1 MPDLCF
7 NHEGKFKIMQL
18 TDIHYD
24 DGCLED
30 LQTVKLMEQLIEN
43 ESPDF
48 IMITGDTVFGNKNL
62 ENFSRAVAPVIESK
76 IPWSIVF
83 GNHDTEMGADYG
95 ELFDEIKKQP
105 GCIAYHDGTSVDGMG
120 NQVLQ
125 IRSRDGI
132 TKWAI
137 IGLDSGNYNKILE
150 VGGYD
155 YLKSMQI
162 DWYQRK
168 IKELERINK
177 QFSILTFFHIALC
190 EFNKV
195 WDYETCY
202 GEKNEEVC
210 CAKINSG
217 MFSAMLESGHTKG
230 VFVGHDHINDYYGKL
245 YGITLGY
252 GRATGYNT
260 YGKDGY
266 ERGVRMFVLDEDNL
280 LEFQTYVVTAESGV
294 EIKARKHLPLLER
307 KE

>member
-1 MPDLCF
+1 MSDLCF
-7 NHEGKFKIMQL
+7 NQEGKFKIMQL

-24 DGCLED
+24 DGCLADEK
-30 LQTVKLMEQLIEN
+30 TIELIEKLIQS

-48 IMITGDTVFGNKNL
+48 IMITGDTVYGNKNL
-62 ENFSRAVAPVIESK
+62 ENFSKAVAPITASG

-83 GNHDTEMGADYG
+83 GNHDTEVGADYDD
-95 ELFDEIKKQP
+95 LFSEIRKQK
-105 GCIAYHDGTSVDGMG
+105 GCMVYHDGTSVDGMG
-120 NQVLQ
+120 NHVLQ
-125 IRSRDGI
+125 IKNTEGT

-137 IGLDSGNYNKILE
+137 IGLDSGNYNKMSQI
-150 VGGYD
+150 GGYD

-168 IKELERINK
+168 IKELERNSN
-177 QFSILTFFHIALC
+177 QFSVLTFFHIALC
-190 EFNKV
+190 EWNEV
-195 WDYETCY
+195 WEYETCY

-217 MFSAMLESGHTKG
+217 MFSAMLEAKHTRG
-230 VFVGHDHINDYYGKL
+230 VFVGHDHINDYYGDL

-260 YGKDGY
+260 YGKEGY
-266 ERGVRMFVLDEDNL
+266 ERGARIFILDELDTSQ
-280 LEFQTYVVTAESGV
+280 FQTYVVTEESGV
-294 EIKARKHLPLLER
+294 QKEAVKHKPSAWR